1 MEKKKKKEKK
11 NLWESSNNE
20 KERCLEDGVEVATFG
35 LLALCVEIQR
45 LQRDLLP
52 LAPER
57 GQLCDQR
64 EQGER
69 EKVYEVI
76 IW

>member
-1 MEKKKKKEKK
+1 
-11 NLWESSNNE
+11 
-20 KERCLEDGVEVATFG
+20 VEVATFG